1 MKRYNICL
9 VDAIQH
15 SMTHLQALTVGRMQ
29 ILANFGGTP
38 FRGDLGAIMADAS
51 RRIEQEIAQGIIPSG
66 RQGPRVPEQLVFE
79 YLRHQGYWS
88 TAARVGAD
96 LLCDVDSVS
105 AVDMKVGCASLLC
118 AAVRCLHK
126 LSA

>member
-1 MKRYNICL
+1 MCL
-9 VDAIQH
+9 VDAVH
-15 SMTHLQALTVGRMQ
+15 NSLTHLQALTVRGTQ
-29 ILANFGGTP
+29 ILANFGATP
-38 FRGDLGAIMADAS
+38 FKGDLDAIMADAS
-51 RRIEQEIAQGIIPSG
+51 RRIEQQIAQRITPSG

-88 TAARVGAD
+88 TAARAGAD

-118 AAVRCLHK
+118 TAL
-126 LSA
+126 